1 MILRLVCSALF
12 ATLQKFPTIP
22 TLLRPKSAFAKIC
35 TSTSKD
41 MQIFCDKVTLRL
53 KRRLSV
59 TLRPLYTKRTE
70 LSEEIIVAYQDV
82 FDSWKSNPEE
92 FWMEAAK
99 SIDWVRPPTKALFD
113 DNAPLY
119 EWFSDAQVNTCW
131 NAVDRHVENGRAEQT
146 AIIYDSPITHTK
158 REISYVELRNRV
170 AMLAGALRA
179 KGVEKGDRVI
189 IYMPMIPEALEA
201 MLACARLG
209 AVHSVVFGGFASNEL
224 AVRIDD
230 AKPKAIIAASCG
242 MEPGRVVH
250 YKPLLDGAIDLAEH
264 KPDFCVIFQ
273 REQEVA
279 QLIEG
284 RDFNWHGFQYGVEPA
299 ECVPV
304 AGNDP
309 AYILYTSGTTGAPK
323 GVVRPTAGHLVALN
337 WTMKNIYNVDPGD
350 VFWAAS
356 DVGWVVGHSYIC
368 YAPLIHGNTTIVF
381 EGKPVGTP
389 DAGTFWRVISEH
401 KVKSFFTAPTAIR
414 AVKREDP
421 QGELINN
428 YDMSHLGALYLAGE
442 RADPDTIVWAQDALK
457 VPVIDHWWQ
466 TETGWPIAGNPLGIE
481 ELPIKLGSPA
491 KPMPGYDVQIL
502 DEGGHPMK
510 AGELGAIA
518 VKLPLPPGT
527 LPTLWNAEER
537 FKSAYLEHF
546 PGYYETGDAGMI
558 DEDGYLYIMA
568 RTDDVINVAGHRL
581 STGGMEE
588 VLASHPD
595 VAECAVIGV
604 TDQLKGQMPV
614 GFLCLNAGCDRDHG
628 EVVQDVVK
636 LVRDKIGPVAAFK
649 QAVVVDRLPKTR
661 SGKILRGTMVSI
673 ADSKDYK
680 TPATIDD
687 PAILDEITDAL
698 KTLGYAQK

>member
-1 MILRLVCSALF
+1 MS
-12 ATLQKFPTIP
+12 
-22 TLLRPKSAFAKIC
+22 
-35 TSTSKD
+35 
-41 MQIFCDKVTLRL
+41 
-53 KRRLSV
+53 
-59 TLRPLYTKRTE
+59 Y
-70 LSEEIIVAYQDV
+70 SEVYE
-82 FDSWKSNPEE
+82 SWKANPEQ

-99 SIDWVRPPTKALFD
+99 AISWDSAPTKALTD
-113 DNAPLY
+113 KGDGLY
-119 EWFSDAQVNTCW
+119 EWFADAKVNTCY
-131 NAVDRHVENGRAEQT
+131 NAVDRHVEQGRGEQT
-146 AIIYDSPITHTK
+146 AIIYDSPITQTK

-170 AMLAGALRA
+170 ATLAGALRA

-209 AVHSVVFGGFASNEL
+209 AVHSVVFGGFAANEL

-242 MEPGRVVH
+242 LEPGRTVH
-250 YKPLLDGAIDLAEH
+250 YKPLLDGAIDLANH

-279 QLIEG
+279 ELVPG
-284 RDFNWHGFQYGVEPA
+284 RDVNWHGFQYGVEPA

-304 AGNDP
+304 EGNHP
-309 AYILYTSGTTGAPK
+309 SYILYTSGTTGQPK
-323 GVVRPTAGHLVALN
+323 GVIRHTAGQLVALN

-368 YAPLIHGNTTIVF
+368 YGPLIHGNTTIVF

-401 KVKSFFTAPTAIR
+401 KVKSFFTAPTAFR

-421 QGELINN
+421 KGEYVKK
-428 YDMSHLGALYLAGE
+428 YDLSCLKQVYLAGE
-442 RADPDTIVWAQDALK
+442 RADPDTITWAQEQLQ
-457 VPVIDHWWQ
+457 VPVVDHWWQ
-466 TETGWPIAGNPLGIE
+466 TETGWSIAANPLGIE
-481 ELPIKLGSPA
+481 ELPTKLGSPA
-491 KPMPGYDVQIL
+491 VPMPGYDVEIL
-502 DEGGHPMK
+502 DEGGNPVA

-518 VKLPLPPGT
+518 VKLPLTPGT

-537 FKSAYLEHF
+537 FKKSYLNTF
-546 PGYYETGDAGMI
+546 PGYYETGDAGMK

-581 STGGMEE
+581 STGAMEE
-588 VLASHPD
+588 VLAGHPD

-604 TDQLKGQMPV
+604 SDSLKGQMPV
-614 GFLCLNAGCDRDHG
+614 GFLCLNSGCETAHED
-628 EVVQDVVK
+628 VVSQVVK
-636 LVRDKIGPVAAFK
+636 LVREKIGPVAAFK
-649 QAVVVDRLPKTR
+649 LACVVDRLPKTR
-661 SGKILRGTMVSI
+661 SGKILRGTMVNI
-673 ADSKDYK
+673 ADGTPWKM
-680 TPATIDD
+680 PATIDD
-687 PAILDEITDAL
+687 PAILDEITTAL
-698 KTLGYAQK
+698 QGLGYAKQ